1 MWLQRN
7 LTHFWTIWLIK
18 LYVAK
23 KAIKD
28 LSVYKLWLSMKQMK
42 RMFIT
47 LLKFYRT
54 NQCRVYTLN
63 HEKMFER
70 RSWERTF
77 LLKPKT
83 PQTKELVPEIKEAWW
98 SKQEMI
104 YQLPLLPKWTPLL
117 SVKLSVT
124 QTGQAVVPHLG
135 KKAIMHGNYSAK
147 YSNTCPR
154 WLVTPTIEPIILEQ
168 FKTIF
173 YCFPGLLF
181 FSHSG
186 ISTHADILVFFFF
199 TENCRIPGT
208 SDHFTCVGVDLTQY
222 SLSYS
227 TRCK

>member
-135 KKAIMHGNYSAK
+135 KKAIMHGNYSANK
-147 YSNTCPR
+147 NTC
-154 WLVTPTIEPIILEQ
+154 
-168 FKTIF
+168 
-173 YCFPGLLF
+173 
-181 FSHSG
+181 
-186 ISTHADILVFFFF
+186 HAYYRTNYTWTV
-199 TENCRIPGT
+199 
-208 SDHFTCVGVDLTQY
+208 
-222 SLSYS
+222 
-227 TRCK
+227 

>member
-1 MWLQRN
+1 
-7 LTHFWTIWLIK
+7 
-18 LYVAK
+18 
-23 KAIKD
+23 
-28 LSVYKLWLSMKQMK
+28 MKQMK

-186 ISTHADILVFFFF
+186 ISTHADILVFFFHGELQNTRHF
-199 TENCRIPGT
+199 RPLYMCRSRPNTI
-208 SDHFTCVGVDLTQY
+208 
-222 SLSYS
+222 
-227 TRCK
+227 

>member
-154 WLVTPTIEPIILEQ
+154 WLVTPTIEPIIY
-168 FKTIF
+168 TW
-173 YCFPGLLF
+173 
-181 FSHSG
+181 
-186 ISTHADILVFFFF
+186 TV
-199 TENCRIPGT
+199 
-208 SDHFTCVGVDLTQY
+208 
-222 SLSYS
+222 
-227 TRCK
+227 

>member
-124 QTGQAVVPHLG
+124 QTQWSSSCAAPR
-135 KKAIMHGNYSAK
+135 KK
-147 YSNTCPR
+147 
-154 WLVTPTIEPIILEQ
+154 
-168 FKTIF
+168 
-173 YCFPGLLF
+173 
-181 FSHSG
+181 
-186 ISTHADILVFFFF
+186 
-199 TENCRIPGT
+199 
-208 SDHFTCVGVDLTQY
+208 SDHAWKLFSKIFKHLSSVTCHAYYRTNYTWTV
-222 SLSYS
+222 
-227 TRCK
+227 

>member
-135 KKAIMHGNYSAK
+135 KKAIMHRNYSAK

-186 ISTHADILVFFFF
+186 ISTHADTLVFFFF
-199 TENCRIPGT
+199 FHGELQNTRHFRPLYMCRSRPNTI
-208 SDHFTCVGVDLTQY
+208 
-222 SLSYS
+222 
-227 TRCK
+227 